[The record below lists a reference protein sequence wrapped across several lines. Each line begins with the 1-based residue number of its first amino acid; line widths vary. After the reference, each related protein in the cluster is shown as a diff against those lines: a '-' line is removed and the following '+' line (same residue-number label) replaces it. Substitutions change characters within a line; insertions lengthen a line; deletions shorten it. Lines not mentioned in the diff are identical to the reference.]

1 LGAARRQVM
10 RIVPQSARLLR
21 YICERTT
28 PTAYMLAFA
37 SLLLPVGALA
47 DRFGRKKLLII
58 GLTVFTLASFACG
71 SAPTLTVLIAARA
84 LQGEGAGIFTDE
96 VKPEFREFIKSFR
109 PVQRLGTM
117 EDVAN
122 AAEYLAG
129 DLSAFLSGQHLLV
142 SGGAPA

>member
-1 LGAARRQVM
+1 M

-37 SLLLPVGALA
+37 SLLLPAGALA

-109 PVQRLGTM
+109 PMQRMGPLDPGALLNP
-117 EDVAN
+117 DV
-122 AAEYLAG
+122 LL
-129 DLSAFLSGQHLLV
+129 DLD
-142 SGGAPA
+142 APLNPDP